1 MEAQATPIFMKKELE
16 AMIKLLKNA
25 NVYAP
30 APLGKKDIL
39 VEGDKI
45 LLMEDKIPGYEGL
58 PGVETYDLEGKILAP
73 GYIDIHTHITGG
85 GGEQGPATRVPESRL
100 SIFFEN
106 GITTVLGLLG
116 TDGITRSVEN
126 LVAKARA
133 LTEEG
138 MTVYTLTGAYGC
150 NPTTTMTGNIEKD
163 IIMIT
168 PMVGVKTAV
177 SDHRS
182 DNPNGEELIKI
193 ATAARRAGLLSGT
206 AGLVMIHMGS
216 GKGGLD
222 PVFYVLDHADVPVKN
237 LLPTHISRDPAL
249 LDQGVELIRRGG
261 FIDFTA
267 GTVGMDNDETADKIL
282 YALGKEG
289 VTTDHTSL
297 SSDGFGSMPRFDEK
311 GECIGL
317 TYASPNSLH
326 ATIQALVKKGLP
338 LEEALKM
345 LTTTPANLLGKTGVK
360 GCVAVGA
367 DADLLV
373 LGEGLTINGLFA
385 KGQTAMWDGVLKMK
399 GRFE

>member
-1 MEAQATPIFMKKELE
+1 
-16 AMIKLLKNA
+16 MIKLLKNA

-30 APLGKKDIL
+30 TPLGKKDL
-39 VEGDKI
+39 LLAGDKI
-45 LLMEDKIPGYEGL
+45 YKMADKIEGYEGL
-58 PGVETYDLEGKILAP
+58 DGVEVFDLEGKTLVP

-138 MTVYTLTGAYGC
+138 MTVYTLTGAYGY
-150 NPTTTMTGNIEKD
+150 PTITMTGSIEKD

-168 PMVGVKTAV
+168 PMIGVKIAV

-182 DNPNGEELIKI
+182 SNPTGEELIKV

-216 GKGGLD
+216 GQGGLD
-222 PVFYVLDHADVPVKN
+222 PVLYVFDHADVPMKN

-249 LDQGVELIRRGG
+249 LDQGCGLVRRGG

-267 GTVGMDNDETADKIL
+267 GTVGQDLEDTADKIL
-282 YALGKEG
+282 YALSQEG
-289 VTTDHTSL
+289 VTTEHTSL
-297 SSDGFGSMPRFDEK
+297 SSDGFGSMPKFDEK

-326 ATIQALVKKGLP
+326 GTIQALVKKGLP
-338 LEEALKM
+338 LEDALRM
-345 LTTTPANLLGKTGVK
+345 LTTTPANLLGKNGIK
-360 GCVAVGA
+360 GCVAEGA

-373 LGEGLTINGLFA
+373 LADGLKIDSLFA
-385 KGQTAMWDGVLKMK
+385 KGKTAMWQGELKMK

>member
-1 MEAQATPIFMKKELE
+1 
-16 AMIKLLKNA
+16 MIKLLKNA

-39 VEGDKI
+39 VEGEKI
-45 LLMEDKIPGYEGL
+45 LLVEDKITGYEGL

-138 MTVYTLTGAYGC
+138 MTVYTLTGAYGSH
-150 NPTTTMTGNIEKD
+150 PTVTMTGSIEKD
-163 IIMIT
+163 IMMIT

-249 LDQGVELIRRGG
+249 LDQGIELIRRGG

-267 GTVGMDNDETADKIL
+267 GTVGPDNDETADKIL

-289 VTTDHTSL
+289 VTADHTSL

-373 LGEGLTINGLFA
+373 LGDGLTIQGLFA